1 MREVRA
7 AQRAALD
14 LTESHQHRLPHLVRG
29 RGRGR
34 GRGRVRVRV
43 RVRRRRR
50 RRLRLRLRVRR
61 RLRLRLRLGLGV
73 RVRAWASHTSHAETI
88 CACVLSVRSAR
99 LQFMPG

>member
-43 RVRRRRR
+43 RVRVRRR
-50 RRLRLRLRVRR
+50 RRLRLRL
-61 RLRLRLRLGLGV
+61 